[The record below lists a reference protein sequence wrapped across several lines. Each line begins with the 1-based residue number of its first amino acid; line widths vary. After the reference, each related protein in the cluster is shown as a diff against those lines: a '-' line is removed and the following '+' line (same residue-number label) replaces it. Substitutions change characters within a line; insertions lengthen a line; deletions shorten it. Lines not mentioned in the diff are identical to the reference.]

1 MNIDEQYN
9 ATKNNYHRES
19 EVVSYIH
26 IVGNRISDLKFDLIQ
41 ETKEK
46 FPGRAIMLT
55 EPSEGELLK
64 MLVKLSNSKRGIEIG
79 VFTGYSSICI
89 AEGLPDDGHLLCLDV
104 SKEFTELAQKYW
116 KLSNLSNKIEL
127 VLRPGLE
134 VLDEL
139 LKESKNLKSYDFAY
153 VDADKNNYLNYYE
166 RLMKLIKPG
175 GWIVF
180 DNTLWDNKVV
190 YEDSFDDMETVYL
203 RQLNAAL
210 NNDERLEINMLPISD
225 GVTIVRIK

>member
-1 MNIDEQYN
+1 M
-9 ATKNNYHRES
+9 
-19 EVVSYIH
+19 
-26 IVGNRISDLKFDLIQ
+26 
-41 ETKEK
+41 
-46 FPGRAIMLT
+46 
-55 EPSEGELLK
+55 
-64 MLVKLSNSKRGIEIG
+64 
-79 VFTGYSSICI
+79 
-89 AEGLPDDGHLLCLDV
+89 
-104 SKEFTELAQKYW
+104 
-116 KLSNLSNKIEL
+116 
-127 VLRPGLE
+127 
-134 VLDEL
+134 
-139 LKESKNLKSYDFAY
+139 KSYDFAY

-190 YEDSFDDMETVYL
+190 YEDSFDDMETVSL